1 MKSLIKKYDLLLPA
15 RNQGARWRELEAELS
30 PPGQA
35 SLAIK
40 RKILRKLTRRI
51 RQGLLCKGI

>member
-1 MKSLIKKYDLLLPA
+1 MKSLIKKYELLSPA
-15 RNQGARWRELEAELS
+15 PGQGARWGGLGSEVNSLDM
-30 PPGQA
+30 G

-51 RQGLLCKGI
+51 REGLVCKGI